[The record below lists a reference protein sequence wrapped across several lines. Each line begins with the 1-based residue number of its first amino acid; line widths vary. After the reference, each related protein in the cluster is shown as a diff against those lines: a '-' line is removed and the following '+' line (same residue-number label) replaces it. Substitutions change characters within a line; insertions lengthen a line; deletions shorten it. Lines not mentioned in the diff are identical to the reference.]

1 MEEGGF
7 TPLLFA
13 SRVGD
18 VVSAR
23 LLLAAGADVNDAA
36 PDGASALV
44 VAAHSGHPELTALFL
59 DQGADPNASRAG
71 YTALHVAVLRG
82 DAAMVEALLAHGAN
96 PNVPLA
102 RGTVIGRQAKLFM
115 IDGAL
120 VGATPFFLAAKYADA
135 QSMRLLAK
143 AGADPLLGLKDGSTP
158 LMVAAGMLTTG
169 FSRGGGDRQDREM
182 DTAEAEVAFSQD
194 EDLRVVLNSGIE
206 AVKLAVELGADV
218 NAANQ
223 NGDTALHSAAHHGF
237 ETVIQFL
244 VSQGARLDA
253 KNKGGQTPLMVAES
267 RRNADDKTIA
277 TVTADLL
284 RRLGGNR

>member
-1 MEEGGF
+1 
-7 TPLLFA
+7 
-13 SRVGD
+13 
-18 VVSAR
+18 
-23 LLLAAGADVNDAA
+23 
-36 PDGASALV
+36 
-44 VAAHSGHPELTALFL
+44 
-59 DQGADPNASRAG
+59 
-71 YTALHVAVLRG
+71 
-82 DAAMVEALLAHGAN
+82 
-96 PNVPLA
+96 
-102 RGTVIGRQAKLFM
+102 
-115 IDGAL
+115 
-120 VGATPFFLAAKYADA
+120 
-135 QSMRLLAK
+135 
-143 AGADPLLGLKDGSTP
+143 
-158 LMVAAGMLTTG
+158 
-169 FSRGGGDRQDREM
+169 M